1 MSLSLNQRI
10 INLENNGGAGGSGG
24 GGWSSDN
31 LFIAQNT
38 NGNNMGNVQTYF
50 VQLGTLVKSSPSIS
64 LSSGIIS
71 VDEDGWYRI
80 SYNALVEQISSTSN
94 RFSIR
99 MGFWCIQDGSID
111 NNIFWSDCYLRG
123 FNGLSASNLTRYGY
137 INNSG
142 ITFLSANK
150 TYRLIVQGALGG
162 GVYTSSLNNVFLTQA
177 NLQIEKMV

>member
-1 MSLSLNQRI
+1 MTLSLNQRI
-10 INLENNGGAGGSGG
+10 NNLENSGGSG

-38 NGNNMGNVQTYF
+38 NVNNMGNNTTYY
-50 VQLGTLVKSSPSIS
+50 VGLGGVVKTSPYISIILGTV
-64 LSSGIIS
+64 S
-71 VDEDGWYRI
+71 VNENGWYKI
-80 SYNALVEQISSTSN
+80 SYNGLVEQTFSTSN

-99 MGFWCIQDGSID
+99 MGFWCIQDNSID

-123 FNGLSASNLTRYGY
+123 FDGLNANNLTRYGY

-142 ITFLSANK
+142 ITYLFSNK
-150 TYRLIVQGALGG
+150 TYRLIVEGALGG
-162 GVYTSSLNNVFLTQA
+162 GLYGANLNNVVLNQA